1 MSWRHALYPG
11 EPVIALVFPIA
22 TGSIGKEVDL
32 GKVLDIF
39 VAELDRR
46 VKSQRRAVIG
56 VQIVA
61 VHAIGEQSLRM
72 KRAAEIPR
80 RPVVS
85 VEGAELHVT
94 HARVGAY
101 RAREIAQAQTIPR
114 RDRRPAFDAV
124 MAHAHRGPG
133 HRLQVLE
140 GKHAW
145 PPNHPTHLERPSGG
159 RKRHR
164 VGDEITRPRT
174 LGSQVFLGRLRS
186 EARRRENETL
196 ETLVEAQ
203 HPLEKK
209 GTRRG
214 RVAAGQQRSRRKPDE
229 ELSPRDYFSHAR
241 LR

>member
-22 TGSIGKEVDL
+22 TGSIGEEVDF
-32 GKVLDIF
+32 GEILDVF

-46 VKSQRRAVIG
+46 VDSQRRAVVG
-56 VQIVA
+56 VQIMA

-72 KRAAEIPR
+72 KRAAEVPR
-80 RPVVS
+80 RPVDG
-85 VEGAELHVT
+85 VERAKLYVA
-94 HARVGAY
+94 HAGVDAY
-101 RAREIAQAQTIPR
+101 RAREIAQAQTVPR

-124 MAHAHRGPG
+124 MAHAHGGLRHG
-133 HRLQVLE
+133 LQLIKRE
-140 GKHAW
+140 HAW
-145 PPNHPTHLERPSGG
+145 ARNHPAHLERPSDG
-159 RKRHR
+159 RKWHR
-164 VGDEITRPRT
+164 VGDEITRERK
-174 LGSQVFLGRLRS
+174 LGSQVFLGRLRG

-209 GTRRG
+209 RNRMG
-214 RVAAGQQRSRRKPDE
+214 RVASGQQRSRSEPDK